1 MDNIKLSAEMIS
13 EIEEWILKFP
23 AKQKRSAVIAA
34 LTIVQ
39 RHNNGWLSQGL
50 LDAVAVYLEL
60 PTIAVYEVATFYS
73 MFELQPV
80 GKYKIC
86 VCTNLSCMLCG
97 CKEVVAHL
105 KNKLD
110 VDFGEVTK
118 DGKFSLKEVEC
129 IAACDKAPVIEVNGK
144 QFKNVTTQSVDEILV
159 SLK

>member
-1 MDNIKLSAEMIS
+1 MDNINLSAEMIS

-97 CKEVVAHL
+97 CKKIVSHL
-105 KNKLD
+105 KNKLNL
-110 VDFGEVTK
+110 DFGQTTK
-118 DGKFSLKEVEC
+118 DSKFTLKEIEC
-129 IAACDKAPVIEVNGK
+129 IAACDKAPVIQVNGK
-144 QFKNVTTQSVDEILV
+144 YFENVTIESVDQILAE
-159 SLK
+159 LE

>member
-1 MDNIKLSAEMIS
+1 L
-13 EIEEWILKFP
+13 
-23 AKQKRSAVIAA
+23 
-34 LTIVQ
+34 Q